1 MEALLEA
8 LGAIGG
14 LGVVICVGLGI
25 GLAMLL
31 EEVVPPEHIRK
42 VERGL
47 KVLGTAA
54 AGAAIGTAIAP
65 GIGTVIG
72 GVVGAV
78 AGFFW

>member
-1 MEALLEA
+1 MFFEY
-8 LGAIGG
+8 IISGG
-14 LGVVICVGLGI
+14 GGVL
-25 GLAMLL
+25 LAMALIEL
-31 EEVVPPEHIRK
+31 VPPEHIKK

-72 GVVGAV
+72 AV
-78 AGFFW
+78 AGGILGFIW